1 MIQSKAA
8 VLTKPGG
15 DWEICDIAVEPPRA
29 GEVLVKLAYAGLCY
43 SDEHLR
49 FGMAAELPIVGGHE
63 GAGVV
68 EAVGQGVT
76 NVQPGD
82 HVALTFVA
90 ICGRCHWCASGR
102 WSLCESGGR
111 SGVGRMADGTFRFK
125 GGPPSFPA
133 DGFGGFCCIGTFSQ
147 YAVVSQN
154 SCVKVD
160 PDVPLR
166 VVALISCGVLTG
178 WGSVVYT
185 AGTSIGDTVVVVG
198 AGGIGLNAVQGAR
211 HAGAATIIAVD
222 PVQAKRDLA
231 IRLGATH
238 AAETAKEGAKLAAQA
253 NPAAKGADVVI
264 VAVGNLDSEA
274 VTGAYRATGKGGT
287 LVIAGLSHD
296 PLDVNVQVPGTVL
309 AVTQRRIIG
318 SFFGSTNPVRDIP
331 LLLGLYQRGELLL
344 DELVSKHY
352 KLTEINT
359 GYADLAAG
367 RNARG
372 VIEH

>member
-1 MIQSKAA
+1 M
-8 VLTKPGG
+8 LTRPGG
-15 DWEICDIAVEPPRA
+15 EWEICEVAVEPPRD
-29 GEVLVKLAYAGLCY
+29 GEVLVRLAFAGLCY

-49 FGMAAELPIVGGHE
+49 FGPGAELPIVGGHE
-63 GAGVV
+63 GSGVV
-68 EAVGQGVT
+68 EAVGPGVSGLR
-76 NVQPGD
+76 PGD

-111 SGVGRMADGTFRFK
+111 GSAGRMADGTFRFR

-133 DGFGGFCCIGTFSQ
+133 SGFGGFCGIGTFSQ

-160 PDVPLR
+160 PGLPLR
-166 VVALISCGVLTG
+166 AVALVSCGVLTG

-185 AGTSIGDTVVVVG
+185 AGTAIGDTVVIIG

-211 HAGAATIIAVD
+211 HAGAQTIIAVD
-222 PVQAKRDLA
+222 PVEAKRDLA
-231 IRLGATH
+231 VRLGATDT
-238 AAETAKEGAKLAAQA
+238 AATAKQGAKLAAAA
-253 NPAAKGADVVI
+253 NPAARGADAVI
-264 VAVGNLDSEA
+264 LAVGNLDSEA
-274 VTGAYRATGKGGT
+274 VGGAFRATGRGGT

-296 PLDVNVQVPGTVL
+296 PLEVNVQIPGTVL
-309 AVTQRRIIG
+309 AVTQRRVAG
-318 SFFGSTNPVRDIP
+318 TFFGSCNPARDVP
-331 LLLGLYQRGELLL
+331 LLLSLYQRGDLLL
-344 DELVSKHY
+344 DELVSRHY
-352 KLTEINT
+352 RLDEINE

-372 VIEH
+372 VIEY

>member
-1 MIQSKAA
+1 MIDSKAA

-15 DWEICDIAVEPPRA
+15 EWEIFDIAVSPPRA
-29 GEVLVKLAYAGLCY
+29 GEVLVKMAYAGLCY

-68 EAVGQGVT
+68 EAVGEGVT
-76 NVQPGD
+76 NVEPGD

-90 ICGRCHWCASGR
+90 ICGRCRWCASGR

-111 SGVGRMADGTFRFK
+111 SGVGRMADGTFRFR
-125 GGPPSFPA
+125 GGPTSFPA
-133 DGFGGFCCIGTFSQ
+133 DGFGGFCGIGTFSQ

-154 SCVKVD
+154 SCVRVD
-160 PDVPLR
+160 PEIPLR
-166 VVALISCGVLTG
+166 VVALVSCGVLTG
-178 WGSVVYT
+178 WGSVVYS

-198 AGGIGLNAVQGAR
+198 AGGIGLNAVQGAK
-211 HAGAATIIAVD
+211 HAGAATVIAVD
-222 PVQAKRDLA
+222 PVPAKRDLA
-231 IRLGATH
+231 MRLGATH
-238 AAETAKEGAKLAAQA
+238 TAEDTRAAAKLAAQA
-253 NPAAKGADVVI
+253 NPKAKGADAVI
-264 VAVGNLDSEA
+264 VAVGNLNRDA
-274 VTGAYRATGKGGT
+274 VSDAFRATGKGGT

-296 PLDVNVQVPGTVL
+296 PLDVNVQIPGTVL
-309 AVTQRRIIG
+309 AVTQRRVVG
-318 SFFGSTNPVRDIP
+318 TFFGSCNPVKDIP
-331 LLLGLYQRGELLL
+331 LLLGLYQRGDLLL
-344 DELVSKHY
+344 DQLVSKHY
-352 KLTEINT
+352 KLEEINV